1 MPTNGRPT
9 NLFCT
14 QRKLI
19 QIFSQPFR
27 ENNHSEDPAI
37 PVNVEHAVME
47 LLFYWTYFPFDTY
60 ESRLHSG
67 PHLPPEGETV
77 FPRAHASPAL
87 SHGPLQA
94 GGHRQDRDSRY
105 EQTADAWWLSGDLV
119 VVTPAVTRSKSFACR
134 WSAMRG
140 TWIYAPSWSTRER
153 NLVTSRVG
161 KDQGSAE
168 ALWSPIVKTG

>member
-1 MPTNGRPT
+1 MKVGYIPALTFPPKVRP
-9 NLFCT
+9 F
-14 QRKLI
+14 
-19 QIFSQPFR
+19 
-27 ENNHSEDPAI
+27 
-37 PVNVEHAVME
+37 
-47 LLFYWTYFPFDTY
+47 
-60 ESRLHSG
+60 
-67 PHLPPEGETV
+67 

-105 EQTADAWWLSGDLV
+105 EQTADAWRLSGDLV

-140 TWIYAPSWSTRER
+140 AWIDARSWSTQER
-153 NLVTSRVG
+153 NLVASRVE

-168 ALWSPIVKTG
+168 ALWSPIVKTSRLVVREMGDRRSHRSSVVIKIMFVKSNDFD